1 MGYFTAQTGEGG
13 RGREGVGG
21 GEGNYT
27 HNFKMHNVI
36 ATLFLSRFHSD
47 PGVLES
53 GNLVRTDMDLRH
65 TLDETVAAKMKQ
77 SSETIVVYHPT

>member
-1 MGYFTAQTGEGG
+1 MSKSLSREEISVVGYFTAQTGEGG

-21 GEGNYT
+21 GEGNCA

-47 PGVLES
+47 PGVPGVWEP
-53 GNLVRTDMDLRH
+53 G
-65 TLDETVAAKMKQ
+65 
-77 SSETIVVYHPT
+77 SE